1 MSNANSVLKNKKIL
15 GLLAIVLIVII
26 VGVVYYSGRG
36 GTAAPT
42 MASLVGTYSS
52 SESGYSITL
61 YENGTALFSTISG
74 TWNIVNSTTIEG
86 TYRVFN
92 APRDDFFTLT
102 NNGFTAVGTGNVYTK
117 K

>member
-26 VGVVYYSGRG
+26 VGVIYYSGGG

-42 MASLVGTYSS
+42 MASLAGTYSS

-61 YENGTALFSTISG
+61 YENGTALFSTYSG

-86 TYRVFN
+86 TYRIFTAN
-92 APRDDFFTLT
+92 RDDFFTIT
-102 NNGFTAVGTGNVYTK
+102 HNGFTAVGTGNVYIK